1 MKYWC
6 ILLVA
11 TILPLTLWANDCSV
25 TVGSMEISQSVPDK
39 VSIGEEYVNKIQLRA
54 KTNVRRVQA
63 IVFLSPGMEYV
74 KSVPPAQV
82 EDDTLTWSYDQMS
95 AGETQPIELSLR
107 ASSEGELT
115 TCATVS
121 SIPVC
126 CATTFAGKAT
136 LAVEKTG
143 PATATVGQKVTYT
156 ITVKN
161 TGSATARDVTLVD
174 KIPEELAYS
183 KTQDRKE
190 IRHSLGDL
198 QPGAS
203 KTFTL
208 SLFAVARGN
217 ACNVVEIDASN
228 AEPVSDQ
235 ACTDIRQLG
244 AELLLQCNS
253 ISFINKYSKNT
264 LIIRN
269 TGDATLTNVVAVV
282 DISDKLKVV
291 KTSLPAEGYGS
302 RSTWT
307 FAELKPGEVKTID
320 IIVISKYKGKH
331 CIEASLK
338 TAEGLQK
345 SANCC
350 TEWRGFAAILI
361 EMIDT
366 EDPLIVNE
374 ETTYIIKITNQGT
387 ADDHNVKIHIQFP
400 QEITPISASGAT
412 KGVVEGKRVD
422 FQAYPVFRP
431 KQIIE
436 FRVRAK
442 GVSTGDARVR
452 VFLTSD
458 LLKKPVPEEES
469 THVY

>member
-1 MKYWC
+1 MKYLC
-6 ILLVA
+6 ILLVTLA
-11 TILPLTLWANDCSV
+11 VPFTLWADNCSV

-39 VSIGEEYVNKIQLRA
+39 VSIGEEYVNNIELRA
-54 KTNVRRVQA
+54 QTNVRRVQA
-63 IVFLSPGMEYV
+63 VVFLSPNMEYV
-74 KSVPPAQV
+74 KSVPPAEQTG
-82 EDDTLTWSYDQMS
+82 DTLTWNYDQMS
-95 AGETQPIELSLR
+95 AGEKQGVKLWLR
-107 ASSEGELT
+107 AASEGELT

-136 LAVEKTG
+136 LVVEKTG

-156 ITVKN
+156 IIVKN
-161 TGSATARDVTLVD
+161 TGSAAARDVKLIDRV
-174 KIPEELAYS
+174 PEELAYS

-190 IRHSLGDL
+190 IRHSLGNL

-208 SLFAVARGN
+208 SLFAVARGT
-217 ACNVVEIDASN
+217 ACNVVEITSSN
-228 AEPVSDQ
+228 AETVSDQ
-235 ACTDIRQLG
+235 ACTEIRQLG
-244 AELLLQCNS
+244 AELVLQCRNVS
-253 ISFINKYSKNT
+253 YIGKNSKNS

-269 TGDATLTNVVAVV
+269 TGDAPLTNAVV
-282 DISDKLKVV
+282 VVNMSDKLKVT
-291 KTSLPAEGYGS
+291 KTSIPGEGYGS
-302 RSTWT
+302 RLTWK
-307 FAELKPGEVKTID
+307 FDEIKPGETKTID
-320 IIVISKYKGKH
+320 IIVISKHKGKH
-331 CIEASLK
+331 CVEASMK

-350 TEWRGFAAILI
+350 TQWQGFAAILI

-387 ADDHNVKIHIQFP
+387 ADDHDVKIHVQFP
-400 QEITPISASGAT
+400 QEISPISASGAT
-412 KGVVEGKRVD
+412 RGTVEGKRVD
-422 FQAYPVFRP
+422 FQAYAVFRP

-452 VFLTSD
+452 VFLTSE